1 MKIDHIDH
9 FVLTVAD
16 LDRTCDFYS
25 RVLGMGVIVDSKSRR
40 ALTFG
45 NQKINLHRTG
55 LKFTLKAN
63 VATPG
68 AGDFCLITETP
79 LDELIRHLEACG
91 VAIEE
96 GPVERPGAQGPMRSV
111 YFRDPDLNLVEVS
124 NY

>member
-25 RVLGMGVIVDSKSRR
+25 RVLGMDVIVDSRSRR
-40 ALTFG
+40 ALRFG
-45 NQKINLHRTG
+45 NQKINLHLIGR
-55 LKFTLKAN
+55 KFTLKA
-63 VATPG
+63 AAPIPG
-68 AGDFCLITETP
+68 AGDFCLITKTP
-79 LDELIRHLEACG
+79 LEEVMRHLGQCN

-96 GPVERPGAQGPMRSV
+96 GPCDRPGAQGPMRSV